1 MREGSDCESLV
12 TAVHTYYQSR
22 EIVEQWVRRNSRL
35 GLVCWSDSYVL
46 YSSDD
51 SEPSFWQIEQA
62 ARWIINE
69 HLMRHIPIRGAL
81 ACGSVYA
88 VTEDDIHIGGPLI
101 EAYEHGENQ
110 NWIGFLLCR
119 SATRHLEKLGL
130 TPSQRLNYRR
140 WRVPFNKKKH
150 GPRPLYACLIGASS
164 SSGVK
169 HDCLEALRQMMVQAE
184 TRRDKSKYSETI
196 KFLEHHGMFRTV
208 K

>member
-1 MREGSDCESLV
+1 MNKSFNTFDPQRCANRWLCYFDILGFKRLVMREGSDCESLV

-88 VTEDDIHIGGPLI
+88 V
-101 EAYEHGENQ
+101 
-110 NWIGFLLCR
+110 
-119 SATRHLEKLGL
+119 
-130 TPSQRLNYRR
+130 
-140 WRVPFNKKKH
+140 
-150 GPRPLYACLIGASS
+150 
-164 SSGVK
+164 
-169 HDCLEALRQMMVQAE
+169 
-184 TRRDKSKYSETI
+184 
-196 KFLEHHGMFRTV
+196 
-208 K
+208 